1 MKTRKNSV
9 LENLEMVANPKI
21 KVLLGISE
29 DEDYFIISIMSTQL
43 NSTQLIEYVKWYKF
57 CNWKTMHYS
66 WYQNW
71 RRDGTVAKSSPDKL
85 PKDSYV

>member
-43 NSTQLIEYVKWYKF
+43 NSTQLIEYLK
-57 CNWKTMHYS
+57 
-66 WYQNW
+66 
-71 RRDGTVAKSSPDKL
+71 
-85 PKDSYV
+85 